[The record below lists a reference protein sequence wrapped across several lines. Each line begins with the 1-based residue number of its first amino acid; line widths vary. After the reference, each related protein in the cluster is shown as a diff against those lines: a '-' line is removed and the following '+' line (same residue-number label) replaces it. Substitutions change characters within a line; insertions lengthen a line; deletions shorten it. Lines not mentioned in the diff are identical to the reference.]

1 MSFSICY
8 IDPYLNQYTVYFQ
21 DVQVYIYIMLIM
33 TLRAKEIGLE
43 GEETEA
49 AGGIHQGQQRP
60 GELALM

>member
-1 MSFSICY
+1 
-8 IDPYLNQYTVYFQ
+8 
-21 DVQVYIYIMLIM
+21 MLIM